1 MCERA
6 KAALLL
12 AILVGS
18 SAVCSSGP
26 AQAFTCA
33 DVRALSHEQQAY
45 YIRAY
50 NITPAQQRRIRFAC
64 YGASGRG
71 SA

>member
-1 MCERA
+1 MYDRA
-6 KAALLL
+6 KAAFLL

-18 SAVCSSGP
+18 SAVCTTGP

-33 DVRALSHEQQAY
+33 DVRALSREQQAY

-50 NITPAQQRRIRFAC
+50 NITPAQQRRIRLAC
-64 YGASGRG
+64 YGAMSR
-71 SA
+71 

>member
-1 MCERA
+1 MYSRA

-18 SAVCSSGP
+18 SFVGITGS

-33 DVRALSHEQQAY
+33 DVRALSRDQQAY
-45 YIRAY
+45 YIKAY
-50 NITPAQQRRIRFAC
+50 NISPAQQHRIRLAC
-64 YGASGRG
+64 YGARFR
-71 SA
+71 

>member
-1 MCERA
+1 MCTRA
-6 KAALLL
+6 KAAFLL

-18 SAVCSSGP
+18 GSVCSTAP

-33 DVRALSHEQQAY
+33 DVRALSREQQAY

-50 NITPAQQRRIRFAC
+50 NITPAQQRRIRLAC
-64 YGASGRG
+64 HGARS
-71 SA
+71 S

>member
-1 MCERA
+1 MYSRA

-18 SAVCSSGP
+18 NAVGSTGS

-33 DVRALSHEQQAY
+33 DVRALSHEQRAY
-45 YIRAY
+45 YIKAY
-50 NITPAQQRRIRFAC
+50 NISPTEQRRIRLAC
-64 YGASGRG
+64 YGARSR
-71 SA
+71 